1 MDRDAAI
8 EEAILSLLT
17 QRGAG
22 KTICPSEAARRV
34 SPDDWRPLMNATRRV
49 AATMA
54 SEGRLVA
61 TQRGEPVDL
70 ASVRGPIRLR
80 LLPS

>member
-17 QRGAG
+17 QRGLG
-22 KTICPSEAARRV
+22 MTICPSEAARRV

-80 LLPS
+80 LPPR

>member
-80 LLPS
+80 LPPR